1 MKKQITFI
9 IFVFTILST
18 NSFAQFL
25 TVYSGKE
32 GTIIVKGQGT
42 ANGGTYTYEATI
54 KSKFEAKI
62 LGEFWIYLSIP
73 EFKITGFNYKGKDAA
88 YFVDSSFPISPK
100 GNFQS
105 KISGDYRLS
114 DGINT
119 RIAGNSFVEGGV
131 GQSMD
136 MITFIDIDNDNK
148 TALKQYLNGD
158 KSKLANIKAQ
168 LSKLSLKNDYFE
180 ELSAIGRLIDKKI
193 QNENQI
199 KNLQKQENT
208 VDNKTT
214 KISNTSDDFWN
225 GSASNSSST
234 ITSTQ
239 TKQNSN
245 KTRTSTNTSGLTSK
259 QIKAHE
265 DFKQKQQEQMQYM
278 QAKIAESRQ
287 NAQNIQNAANATEMA
302 WKNGNYIQGS
312 SYLANEYARQG
323 NESAAYGTI
332 AVGVGLDIY
341 SSIKA
346 DRERKKAQE
355 AQQAQIDAERKRV
368 EAEKKAYLESL
379 VKKRRL
385 VLTDILKY
393 KYPKYSDDYGSTA
406 YFYCFYMTDVNV
418 GEWTP
423 EVGIT
428 QVFEIPKYKDN
439 TWPFQEA
446 TENKLKPYHKN
457 PVNLIGGFKSYEDAA
472 QSLTKLTTTFSE
484 TGVALT
490 LIDVSKDFPNNT
502 NVISNDSK
510 SSAEQTDFLG
520 NPAETKKTNTKSNK
534 NSSSSN
540 KKTKEDDFWGKSIK
554 D

>member
-199 KNLQKQENT
+199 KNQQKQENT

-214 KISNTSDDFWN
+214 KISNTNDDFWN
-225 GSASNSSST
+225 GASSNNNSNSQIQQYS
-234 ITSTQ
+234 Q
-239 TKQNSN
+239 TNN
-245 KTRTSTNTSGLTSK
+245 NYNTNTSGLTK
-259 QIKAHE
+259 EQIKTKE
-265 DFKQKQQEQMQYM
+265 DFKQNQEEQMHYVQT
-278 QAKIAESRQ
+278 KIDENRQ
-287 NAQNIQNAANATEMA
+287 NAQNIQNAADATELE

-312 SYLANEYARQG
+312 SHLANEYAKQG
-323 NESAAYGTI
+323 NEEAAIGTL

-341 SSIKA
+341 SSLNH
-346 DRERKKAQE
+346 
-355 AQQAQIDAERKRV
+355 
-368 EAEKKAYLESL
+368 YGLE
-379 VKKRRL
+379 VHRF
-385 VLTDILKY
+385 
-393 KYPKYSDDYGSTA
+393 G
-406 YFYCFYMTDVNV
+406 
-418 GEWTP
+418 
-423 EVGIT
+423 
-428 QVFEIPKYKDN
+428 
-439 TWPFQEA
+439 
-446 TENKLKPYHKN
+446 
-457 PVNLIGGFKSYEDAA
+457 
-472 QSLTKLTTTFSE
+472 
-484 TGVALT
+484 
-490 LIDVSKDFPNNT
+490 
-502 NVISNDSK
+502 
-510 SSAEQTDFLG
+510 
-520 NPAETKKTNTKSNK
+520 
-534 NSSSSN
+534 
-540 KKTKEDDFWGKSIK
+540 
-554 D
+554 